1 MKMFIIFWLCIQNPY
16 TSLDTTCTQ
25 QIIYDQSYNTK
36 AECRAASV
44 SLAQSFMQI
53 PDVYVTT
60 FCTTKA
66 VPKA

>member
-25 QIIYDQSYNTK
+25 QIIYNQSYNTK
-36 AECRAASV
+36 AECRAASE
-44 SLAQSFMQI
+44 SLAQSFMQEPNVLCNYI
-53 PDVYVTT
+53 
-60 FCTTKA
+60 CTTKA